1 MDVFVA
7 ELTAKL
13 DAISALTEQA
23 AKFLADSGVD
33 TRAVHHVALVL
44 DELLTNVSTYGGT
57 IEPPVSVRLTISPDR
72 VTAEVVDG
80 GMMFDPRVDRNLDLS
95 ASVEERPIGGLGLL
109 LVRRV
114 TEGLAY
120 ERVGDRNRT
129 IFSICRA
136 RAA

>member
-44 DELLTNVSTYGGT
+44 DELLTNVST
-57 IEPPVSVRLTISPDR
+57 
-72 VTAEVVDG
+72 
-80 GMMFDPRVDRNLDLS
+80 
-95 ASVEERPIGGLGLL
+95 
-109 LVRRV
+109 
-114 TEGLAY
+114 
-120 ERVGDRNRT
+120 
-129 IFSICRA
+129 
-136 RAA
+136 